1 MKKENIKLIKL
12 FEEIV
17 NEVGDLNN
25 IPVFEYSL
33 NSNGG
38 TFDFEFEDNK
48 AECKVSFTQMPTEV
62 YHLIDLPPIVPRN
75 KEIISVGFDIEG
87 TDEQY
92 LKSNYRLLL
101 RIIKTVT
108 EIITDSLYR
117 YPKDAIFVIMARDK
131 TGRGYND
138 SQKMDLYKIVLQ
150 QNLSNRYR
158 MGEGSFG
165 TNNLI
170 FFTRK

>member
-38 TFDFEFEDNK
+38 TFDFEFKDDK
-48 AECKVSFTQMPTEV
+48 AECRVSFTQMPTEV

-87 TDEQY
+87 TDDQY

-101 RIIKTVT
+101 RIIKTVA

-117 YPKDAIFVIMARDK
+117 YPKDAIFVVIEIKQDVDLMIPK
-131 TGRGYND
+131 KWIYIKWYYN
-138 SQKMDLYKIVLQ
+138 KIFQACIEWVKEVFQ
-150 QNLSNRYR
+150 Q
-158 MGEGSFG
+158 M
-165 TNNLI
+165 T
-170 FFTRK
+170 